1 MYELDEV
8 RPNQTETEKI
18 MRRKLKHLPKKHQR
32 ALKQCA
38 KHLGG
43 GWGVL
48 RGPADQMKLADEA
61 LDMIFCNLTAHEEQA
76 VIIDAMAAMRQ
87 MGVGATA

>member
-1 MYELDEV
+1 MYDLDEV
-8 RPNQTETEKI
+8 KTDQTETEKI
-18 MRRKLKHLPKKHQR
+18 MRRRMNELPVKHRR

-48 RGPADQMKLADEA
+48 RGPRAQMQLANEA
-61 LDMIFCNLTAHEEQA
+61 LDMIFQNLTPDEVRA
-76 VIIDAMAAMRQ
+76 VTREAGAALRQ
-87 MGVGATA
+87 LGVGLGA